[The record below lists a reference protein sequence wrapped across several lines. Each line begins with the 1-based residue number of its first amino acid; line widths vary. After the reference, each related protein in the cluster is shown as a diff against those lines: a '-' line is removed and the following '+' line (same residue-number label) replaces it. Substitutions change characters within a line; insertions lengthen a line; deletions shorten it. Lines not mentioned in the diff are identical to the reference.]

1 MKAIQI
7 LVADDDLI
15 VRETTKQVSERLGY
29 AIIGEAAN
37 GLDAVKLS
45 YALKP
50 DVILMDTDMPYL
62 DGLEATRY
70 CLAPVVILT
79 SGDLAEMAGFI
90 FRSGASACL
99 AKPITAIALE
109 RAVAIAVAR

>member
-7 LVADDDLI
+7 LVADDDLA

-29 AIIGEAAN
+29 AIIGEVAN

-45 YALKP
+45 HTLKP

-62 DGLEATRY
+62 DGLEATQY
-70 CLAPVVILT
+70 CLAPVIILAN
-79 SGDLAEMAGFI
+79 GDATDMAGCL

-99 AKPITAIALE
+99 SKPITVTTLE
-109 RAVAIAVAR
+109 RAVSIAMAR

>member
-7 LVADDDLI
+7 LVADDDLT
-15 VRETTKQVSERLGY
+15 VRETTKQLSERLGY

-45 YALKP
+45 HSLKP

-62 DGLEATRY
+62 DGLAATRY
-70 CLAPVVILT
+70 CLGPVILLAN
-79 SGDLAEMAGFI
+79 GDAAEMAGCL

-99 AKPITAIALE
+99 VKPVTVTTLE
-109 RAVAIAVAR
+109 RAVSIAVAS